1 MRSTKEWIDW
11 LKEIADVNGFKS
23 FAEAAKHVEQLES
36 ELEVIMQQRDSYRH
50 QSSALNL
57 LNEELEERFADL
69 ERERVE
75 VARKAFV
82 EGANWWAKCELDD
95 TLHSDEH
102 EASSE
107 YAQREYGVNPKQ

>member
-23 FAEAAKHVEQLES
+23 FAEAAKHVEQLQARCVE
-36 ELEVIMQQRDSYRH
+36 
-50 QSSALNL
+50 
-57 LNEELEERFADL
+57 L

-82 EGANWWAKCELDD
+82 AGANWWAQCELND

-102 EASSE
+102 KAAIE
-107 YAQREYGVNPKQ
+107 YAQREYGIKEQQ